1 MKNVT
6 NILLRRL
13 LAVLVTTCCLSS
25 AASAAVID
33 FESYSLGTIID
44 SEYAPQ
50 LTVSAVNASSGPDVA
65 VIFDTANPTG
75 GDLDLGGPFGTN
87 DSGLSNNYNPG
98 NVLIIHETNNC
109 NALTCEDPDD
119 EGSRNAGAFYFDF
132 ASAITLESI
141 DFFDIETGESA
152 KKGWDKGLKKGWDKG
167 LKKGIRNGIRLFDED
182 DHEIL
187 PNTFFVPDTGGD
199 NMWAQL
205 LFGVD
210 GVKRIE
216 LNMGGSGA
224 IDNITFTAAEM
235 PHLPV
240 PAAVWLFGS
249 GLIGLVGFA
258 RRKKV

>member
-1 MKNVT
+1 MKSVT

-13 LAVLVTTCCLSS
+13 LAVLAISCCLPS
-25 AASAAVID
+25 AVSAAVID
-33 FESYSLGTIID
+33 FESYSSGIIID

-50 LTVSAVNASSGPDVA
+50 LTVSAVNTSSGPDVA

-75 GDLDLGGPFGTN
+75 GDADLSGPFGTN
-87 DSGLSNNYNPG
+87 DSNLSNNYNPG
-98 NVLIIHETNNC
+98 KVLILHETNNC
-109 NALTCEDPDD
+109 DVFTCDNPDD
-119 EGSRNAGAFYFDF
+119 EGSRHAGTFYFDF

-141 DFFDIETGESA
+141 DFFDIETGEST
-152 KKGWDKGLKKGWDKG
+152 KKGWDKG
-167 LKKGIRNGIRLFDED
+167 LKKGIKSGIRLFDED

-224 IDNITFTAAEM
+224 IDNITFTATEM
-235 PHLPV
+235 PQVPV

-249 GLIGLVGFA
+249 GLIGLLGFA

>member
-6 NILLRRL
+6 NVLLRRL
-13 LAVLVTTCCLSS
+13 LAVLAISCCLSS
-25 AASAAVID
+25 AAFAAVID
-33 FESYSLGTIID
+33 FESYSSGTIID
-44 SEYAPQ
+44 SEYTSL
-50 LTVSAVNASSGPDVA
+50 LTVSAINASSGPDVA
-65 VIFDTANPTG
+65 VIFDTTNPTG
-75 GDLDLGGPFGTN
+75 GDADLGGPFGTN
-87 DSGLSNNYNPG
+87 DSSLSNNYSPG

-109 NALTCEDPDD
+109 NAFTCEDPDD
-119 EGSRNAGAFYFDF
+119 EGSRNAGTFFFDF
-132 ASAITLESI
+132 ASVITLESI
-141 DFFDIETGESA
+141 DFFDIETVEGTNNEI
-152 KKGWDKGLKKGWDKG
+152 K
-167 LKKGIRNGIRLFDED
+167 LFDKD
-182 DHEIL
+182 DNELL

-199 NMWAQL
+199 NMWGQL

-235 PHLPV
+235 PQVPV
-240 PAAVWLFGS
+240 PAAIWLFGS